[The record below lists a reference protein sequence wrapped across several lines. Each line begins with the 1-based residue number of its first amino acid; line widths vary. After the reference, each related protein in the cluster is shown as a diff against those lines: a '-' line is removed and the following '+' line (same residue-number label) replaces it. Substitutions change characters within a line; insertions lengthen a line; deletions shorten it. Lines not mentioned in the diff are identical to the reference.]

1 VRGGGIK
8 PGEIV
13 SSPYHTP
20 DPYGQRNP
28 YANGQQYPTPGSP
41 RPQAGFGTP
50 PPDFGVPPPG
60 WTQQPGHVLPSA
72 PGVPQPG
79 EQNQLAL
86 ASVVLG
92 FISIVGS
99 LFCYG
104 GILGPVSIGLGIA
117 GVNRARSTGV
127 GRSQS
132 FGGIALGALGT
143 AIGTAFIILFVVYRK
158 KTMVP

>member
-1 VRGGGIK
+1 
-8 PGEIV
+8 V

-20 DPYGQRNP
+20 DPYGQNP
-28 YANGQQYPTPGSP
+28 YANGQSPHANGQPYPAQYPAPQQP
-41 RPQAGFGTP
+41 RPQAGFGVPTAGP
-50 PPDFGVPPPG
+50 GTPPPG
-60 WTQQPGHVLPSA
+60 WAQPPGHPMPA
-72 PGVPQPG
+72 PPGVPQPG

-117 GVNRARSTGV
+117 GVNRARRTGV

-132 FGGIALGALGT
+132 LGGIALGALGT
-143 AIGTAFIILFVVYRK
+143 AIGTAFIVLFVVYRN